1 MLPITFDKDKTLI
14 VKGFAILF
22 MMILHCLANSE
33 WYDVRFAMFDI
44 PNFERIFST
53 FKICVGM
60 FTFMVGYGYAF
71 SKSKNLQYSWDHTT
85 KLLTPFWIVLFVFTI
100 PLCDNIDGENLLKN
114 MFGVN
119 STLNYFSWFVYFYVY
134 AMIVMP
140 LLSRMIDRKWWLAI
154 IVIGISFACEV
165 AIHIF
170 TDWENSDYLSALF
183 NCFMQTPCMIFGYLF
198 AKHRLFERVP
208 LPDNK
213 FLICA
218 MSLLC
223 AVMALVLRYAK
234 SAVLGFSLSVVYAPM
249 MIFAIVALFS
259 CCKMRYTSIALKKL
273 GELSVY
279 MWFLHALFFTE
290 VVRAFYQPLILISD
304 NLFVVTLWTILL
316 TTIMAFVLKSAV
328 DGLQRLIYKR

>member
-14 VKGFAILF
+14 VKGVAILF

-33 WYDVRFAMFDI
+33 WYDVRFAMFDT
-44 PNFERIFST
+44 PDFERIFST

-71 SKSKNLQYSWDHTT
+71 SKSKNLQYSWNHTI
-85 KLLTPFWIVLFVFTI
+85 KLLTPFWVVLFVFTI

-165 AIHIF
+165 AIHSF
-170 TDWENSDYLSALF
+170 TDWKNSDYLSALF
-183 NCFMQTPCMIFGYLF
+183 NCFMQTPCMILGYLF

-259 CCKMRYTSIALKKL
+259 CCKLHYVSIILKKL
-273 GELSVY
+273 GQLSVLCGSC
-279 MWFLHALFFTE
+279 MLCFL
-290 VVRAFYQPLILISD
+290 RR
-304 NLFVVTLWTILL
+304 LL
-316 TTIMAFVLKSAV
+316 ENFINHL
-328 DGLQRLIYKR
+328 Y